1 MKRLHVNTEDV
12 RIRDWEDLAA
22 IVSENADTSTKQMNC
37 LHTRVWALN
46 NRTDLMIIV
55 GIIAGYKI
63 FKKIRSLEKKVE
75 RLEEDIAKEY
85 WAAEFERM
93 DAKAAEEG
101 EPDVT

>member
-1 MKRLHVNTEDV
+1 MKRIHVKTEDI
-12 RIRDWEDLAA
+12 RIRDWEDLAD
-22 IVSENADTSTKQMNC
+22 IVSKNADTSTRQMNC
-37 LHTRVWALN
+37 LHTRVWALD

-63 FKKIRSLEKKVE
+63 FKKIRSLEKKVSE
-75 RLEEDIAKEY
+75 LEEKKDAEY

-93 DAKAAEEG
+93 DTKAATEG